1 MGAAHYTLHPA
12 QGHAATFA
20 SRWVFYPRIIL
31 IPPES
36 ARRSRAYLR
45 NPFNPFE
52 SAVMAAKSEIQ
63 EQINR
68 LPHQPGVYR
77 YFDDEGIIYVG
88 KAVDLRKR
96 VSSYFTKQDH
106 NKKTQQLVKNIKRI
120 EFTIVNSESDAFL
133 LENNLIKQHQP
144 KYNILLKDGKTYPYL
159 LLTKERFPRLI
170 PTRNKQPGDGQY
182 FGPYAHQGALN
193 VLLELIRALYPLR
206 TCNYNLSPEN
216 VAAGKFK
223 VCLEYHIGNCKGP
236 CEAKEDEATY
246 NQYIQQIRQILG
258 GDLRL
263 PKQYFRER
271 MTAAA
276 QDMQY
281 ELAHQ
286 FKQKLDKLD
295 EFQAKST
302 IVSATLTNIDVFS
315 IASNEKAAF
324 VNYFK
329 VMNGSI
335 ILTQNLELT
344 KKLDE
349 TDGEILAPLIMQL
362 RQEYESEAKEIL
374 TNVPVGDLPLPGV
387 AITQPQIGDKRK
399 LLELSIKNVLY
410 LRKEKESMNEKS
422 KDVNEVRIMEQ
433 IKKDLRL
440 TELPKH
446 IECFDN
452 SNFQG
457 DNPVSA
463 MVCFRNAKPSK
474 KDYRHYHV
482 KTVVGPND
490 FDTMYEVV
498 TRRYRRLVD
507 EGASLP
513 QLVIVDGGKGQLS
526 MAVKAIK
533 DLNLWGQMAIIGI
546 AKRLEE
552 IYVPNDPLPL
562 YIDKK
567 SESLRLFQRIRD
579 EVHRFGITFHRK
591 TRDDATL
598 KTELTDVKGLGPVT
612 ADKLLNKFKSVKKI
626 KELTQLQLE
635 AEIGKAKA
643 KVLLTY
649 FSQQEDAQEAPTTT

>member
-1 MGAAHYTLHPA
+1 
-12 QGHAATFA
+12 
-20 SRWVFYPRIIL
+20 
-31 IPPES
+31 
-36 ARRSRAYLR
+36 
-45 NPFNPFE
+45 
-52 SAVMAAKSEIQ
+52 MAAKAHLQ
-63 EQINR
+63 EQIR
-68 LPHQPGVYR
+68 QLPHRPGVYK

-120 EFTIVNSESDAFL
+120 EFTLVDSESDAFL

-159 LLTKERFPRLI
+159 CLTNERFPRLI
-170 PTRNKQPGDGQY
+170 PTRKKINDGSRY
-182 FGPYAHQGALN
+182 YGPYANLTAMN
-193 VLLELIRALYPLR
+193 VILELIRALYPLR
-206 TCNYNLSPEN
+206 TCTYNLTPEN

-223 VCLEYHIGNCKGP
+223 VCLEYHLGNCKGP
-236 CEAKEDEATY
+236 CENLQDEETY
-246 NQYIQQIRQILG
+246 NQYIQQIRSMLSG
-258 GDLRL
+258 NLTV
-263 PKQYFRER
+263 PKAYFRER
-271 MTAAA
+271 MMAAA
-276 QDMQY
+276 QEQQY
-281 ELAHQ
+281 ELAHTL
-286 FKQKLDKLD
+286 KKKLDRLD
-295 EFQAKST
+295 DFQAKST
-302 IVSATLTNIDVFS
+302 VVNASLSNIDVFS
-315 IASNEKAAF
+315 IASNEKSSF
-324 VNYFK
+324 INYLK

-335 ILTQNLELT
+335 ILTQSLEVQ

-349 TDGEILAPLIMQL
+349 TDEEILPPLIMQM
-362 RQEYESEAKEIL
+362 REEFESESKEIL
-374 TNVPVGDLPLPGV
+374 TNVALPPLPLPGV
-387 AITQPQIGDKRK
+387 VVSTPQIGDKRK

-410 LRKEKESMNEKS
+410 LRKEKESMNDRS
-422 KDVNEVRIMEQ
+422 KDLNEVRIMET

-457 DNPVSA
+457 DNPVAA

-474 KDYRHYHV
+474 KDYRHYHI
-482 KTVVGPND
+482 KTVIGPND
-490 FDTMYEVV
+490 FDSMYEVV

-526 MAVKAIK
+526 MAVKALK
-533 DLNLWGQMAIIGI
+533 DLNLWGQIPVIGI

-567 SESLRLFQRIRD
+567 SESLRLFQRMRD
-579 EVHRFGITFHRK
+579 EVHRFGITFHRNR
-591 TRDDATL
+591 RDAATL
-598 KTELTDVKGLGPVT
+598 KTELTDVKGLGPAT
-612 ADKLLNKFKSVKKI
+612 AEKLLSKFKSVKKI
-626 KELTQLQLE
+626 RELSEAELV

-643 KVLLTY
+643 RVLLAY
-649 FSQQEDAQEAPTTT
+649 FEQQEQAAD

>member
-1 MGAAHYTLHPA
+1 
-12 QGHAATFA
+12 
-20 SRWVFYPRIIL
+20 
-31 IPPES
+31 
-36 ARRSRAYLR
+36 
-45 NPFNPFE
+45 
-52 SAVMAAKSEIQ
+52 MAANPELQ
-63 EQINR
+63 AQIAS
-68 LPHQPGVYR
+68 LPHKPGVYK

-88 KAVDLRKR
+88 KAIDLRKR

-120 EFTIVNSESDAFL
+120 EFTIVDSESDAFL

-159 LLTKERFPRLI
+159 CITNERYPRLI
-170 PTRNKQPGDGQY
+170 PTRNKIADGSRY
-182 FGPYAHQGALN
+182 YGPYANGTALN

-206 TCNYNLSPEN
+206 TCNFKLTPQN

-223 VCLEYHIGNCKGP
+223 VCLEYHMGNCKGP
-236 CEAKEDEATY
+236 CEGLEDEDTY
-246 NQYIQQIRQILG
+246 NQYIQQIRNILN
-258 GDLRL
+258 GDLRI
-263 PKQYFRER
+263 PKQYFKER
-271 MTAAA
+271 MMAAA

-281 ELAHQ
+281 EQAHQ
-286 FKQKLDKLD
+286 FKVKLDKL
-295 EFQAKST
+295 EAFQAKST
-302 IVSATLTNIDVFS
+302 IVNASLTNIDVFA
-315 IASNEKAAF
+315 IASNEKSGF
-324 VNYFK
+324 ITYLK
-329 VMNGSI
+329 VMNGAI
-335 ILTQNLELT
+335 ILTQSLEVT

-349 TDGEILAPLIMQL
+349 DDAEILAPLVMQM
-362 RQEYESEAKEIL
+362 RQEFESESREIL
-374 TNVPVGDLPLPGV
+374 ANVPLELPLPGV
-387 AITQPQIGDKRK
+387 TVSVPQIGDKRK
-399 LLELSIKNVLY
+399 LLELALKNVLY
-410 LRKEKESMNEKS
+410 ARKEKESMNEKS
-422 KDVNEVRIMEQ
+422 KDLNEVRIMETV
-433 IKKDLRL
+433 KKDLRL

-490 FDTMYEVV
+490 FDTMYEVI

-526 MAVKAIK
+526 MAVKALK
-533 DLNLWGQMAIIGI
+533 DLNLWGQIPVIGI

-567 SESLRLFQRIRD
+567 SETLRLIQRMRD
-579 EVHRFGITFHRK
+579 EVHRFGITFHRSR
-591 TRDDATL
+591 RDAATL

-612 ADKLLNKFKSVKKI
+612 AEKLLNKFKSVKKI
-626 KELTQLQLE
+626 RELNESELV
-635 AEIGKAKA
+635 AEVGKAKA
-643 KVLLTY
+643 RILQDY
-649 FSQQEDAQEAPTTT
+649 FAQQKGAE